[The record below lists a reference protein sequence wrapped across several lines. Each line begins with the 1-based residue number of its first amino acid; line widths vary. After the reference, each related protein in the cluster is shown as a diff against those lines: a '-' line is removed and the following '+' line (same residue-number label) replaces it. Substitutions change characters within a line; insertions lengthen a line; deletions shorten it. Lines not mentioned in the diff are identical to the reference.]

1 MDELKNKIEQAL
13 NSLDPENNGHWTK
26 EGLPAV
32 PFLSILVGGGVTRE
46 LVDEVGNGLTR
57 ELAKE
62 RAAQKAA
69 ATPTEQPTTQ
79 EKPTG
84 AEADAGAGE
93 PSKGQEGQSQDAPV
107 AEAKT
112 VFVFRADGDV
122 PAFDVG
128 AISSSGD
135 QSIHDHLLEVRAVQ
149 DKINMSL
156 ANLTELRLKVQEY
169 ADKVVTAIEE
179 DRKVRP
185 GADATTMYL
194 QSRQKQLAHKAAELA
209 EFREK
214 GIGEL
219 MKMVPRPSP
228 LDQALARKR

>member
-1 MDELKNKIEQAL
+1 MEELKTKIEQAL

-69 ATPTEQPTTQ
+69 EEAAKGSAKEQSAAEGNAAEGNSAEVKEPVQETPAKEAT
-79 EKPTG
+79 
-84 AEADAGAGE
+84 AEE
-93 PSKGQEGQSQDAPV
+93 
-107 AEAKT
+107 T
-112 VFVFRADGDV
+112 FVFRVDGG
-122 PAFDVG
+122 ALQFDV
-128 AISSSGD
+128 AHISGYGE
-135 QSIHDHLLEVRAVQ
+135 QSIDEHLSQVRIVQ
-149 DKINMSL
+149 DNLNTTL
-156 ANLTELRLKVQEY
+156 ANLTALRMKVQEY

-194 QSRQKQLAHKAAELA
+194 QSRQKQLAQKAAELA
-209 EFREK
+209 GFREK
-214 GIGEL
+214 GIGQL

>member
-1 MDELKNKIEQAL
+1 MDELKNKIGQAL

-69 ATPTEQPTTQ
+69 AAPTEQPTAQ
-79 EKPTG
+79 EKPTDG
-84 AEADAGAGE
+84 DAGE
-93 PSKGQEGQSQDAPV
+93 PSHGQEGQPQDTPV
-107 AEAKT
+107 EEPKT
-112 VFVFRADGDV
+112 VFVFRADGDT

-194 QSRQKQLAHKAAELA
+194 QSRQKQLAEKAAELA

-214 GIGEL
+214 GIGQL